1 MISKAKQLYIL
12 LYGVIG
18 YLIGL
23 CTLLYMV
30 GWLYPWSFMPTT
42 IDSSNPSHNII
53 ISICIDIFLIT
64 IFGIQHSLMVRE
76 SFKQF
81 ISKYMSEAEI
91 RVTYT
96 IVSSIFLLLIII
108 FWQPIDIWIW
118 KFDSGVGYYLM
129 TILYILGWLISVIA
143 TFQIDHFELFGLH
156 QAYREYMGIST
167 SEAKFQERGFYKFIR
182 HPIQAG
188 TILGIWATPQMSFGH
203 LIFALIFTIYIFIG
217 LYFEERDLIKTLG
230 DDYISYKSRV
240 PMIIPF
246 IK

>member
-1 MISKAKQLYIL
+1 
-12 LYGVIG
+12 
-18 YLIGL
+18 
-23 CTLLYMV
+23 MV
-30 GWLYPWSFMPTT
+30 GWLYPWSFMPST
-42 IDSSNPSHNII
+42 IDYGNSPYNII
-53 ISICIDIFLIT
+53 ISIFIDIFLIVL
-64 IFGIQHSLMVRE
+64 FGIQHSLMVRD
-76 SFKQF
+76 SFKKL

-91 RVTYT
+91 RATYT
-96 IVSSIFLLLIII
+96 IISSIFLLLIIT

-129 TILYILGWLISVIA
+129 TILYILGWSISVIA

-156 QAYREYMGIST
+156 QAYREYMGISA
-167 SEAKFQERGFYKFIR
+167 SEPKFQERGFYKFIR

-188 TILGIWATPQMSFGH
+188 TILGIWATPQMSLGH

>member
-1 MISKAKQLYIL
+1 
-12 LYGVIG
+12 
-18 YLIGL
+18 
-23 CTLLYMV
+23 MV
-30 GWLYPWSFMPTT
+30 GWLYPWSFMPST
-42 IDSSNPSHNII
+42 IDYGNSSYNIV
-53 ISICIDIFLIT
+53 ISIFIDIFLIT
-64 IFGIQHSLMVRE
+64 LFGVQHSIMVRE
-76 SFKQF
+76 SFKKL

-91 RVTYT
+91 RATYT
-96 IVSSIFLLLIII
+96 VVSSIFLLLIIT

-129 TILYILGWLISVIA
+129 TILYILGWTISVIA

-156 QAYREYMGIST
+156 QAYREYKGIST
-167 SEAKFQERGFYKFIR
+167 SEPKFQERGFYKFVR

-188 TILGIWATPQMSFGH
+188 TILGIWATPQMSVGH

-217 LYFEERDLIKTLG
+217 LYFEERDLIRTLG
-230 DDYISYKSRV
+230 DDYISYRSRV